1 MKISKIFAS
10 FGNKQ
15 SNLILMQKFAVNFKG
30 VNLLFKIEELAN
42 H

>member
-15 SNLILMQKFAVNFKG
+15 GNLILMQKFAVNSRALTFFSKS
-30 VNLLFKIEELAN
+30 KS
-42 H
+42 